1 LVTNLKIDGK
11 TVNPS
16 SKAVFSGAG
25 RLVADAIVIPFLSR
39 HPPLNITELE
49 PVGGRFVGKTVTPDG
64 TIKQY
69 SSGAWFRQRVASIPA
84 TIPALFKYLHSDARQ
99 RNVFLIRGAPANA
112 ERRRTR
118 RQIAHII
125 HDGVDRGD
133 HGFTDQPTALFFLDF
148 DGVAGQWQADPGAVK
163 NIVARLGAPY
173 SDTDFAWFFSSKH
186 GLKLDKHKVWRG
198 KLSDTDVRVR
208 VAFITARP
216 INQAEAIALTKTLK
230 ARRPELK
237 LDPAVSRLVQPNYIH
252 RPRWQGHLD
261 SDVLGDL
268 PTIGWVQGGA
278 KLLTVA
284 DEIVQQQPTQWSPS
298 DSTIASH
305 PDAEAAADA
314 VGSDGSI
321 RSHLMCGIGHLLQA
335 NPSAEEASVVAEL
348 RDMVEQ
354 RRAKIEPALKRHN
367 RKWVEVQ
374 NYFPDDMARFATW
387 WIDRNRPQ
395 LQGVTPAYSP
405 ENYLIAEPA
414 RAGTEEV
421 FAGFQT
427 TINDGMDKGLH
438 CDRVEVQAARIAT
451 GVGKT
456 QLMINQLAEHIHAG
470 KIGPVI
476 YAVPRH
482 KLGAKI
488 RQQFLDH
495 EIVAQIF
502 RGRNADDPDFN
513 PGRPMCLNLPAVEL
527 ALRCHADVNKTCC
540 SKNRK
545 TRCEFFQK
553 CGYQR
558 QMPAKGDQPQVWIV
572 ASDMLFHEQAVLG
585 KPHILVIDEGF
596 WAKGIRGIEQEE
608 GQKRQQKWTVALD
621 SMNNTPKQLKRHLDD
636 KPSLHHRNAD
646 RAALRKALASQPH
659 DGSVELKYLASI
671 VEGNFTTCISR
682 EWTNMPRPELYPGMS
697 KAEIKRL
704 AEDDDGVIDQSHHTR
719 SIIRIW
725 DEIRNM
731 FANNIAVSGRLTL
744 KKKDGLRVI
753 EWRGVE
759 LIKEQF
765 QVKTMLMD
773 ATLPPLPILQ
783 IFHPQIKV
791 TADISVAMPPPVHV
805 KQFLGTPTT
814 SNKLD
819 KERHRQ
825 ALRRYILKCSIELG
839 GAPALVV
846 CQQKLE
852 RYLKQMK
859 LPDNIKV
866 EHYNDISGLD
876 DYKDVRLMI
885 LIGRTAPG
893 PGAMEAMAAALSGV
907 QPAVLAQPRNGFVW
921 YDEVVHGIRVK
932 GQGERG
938 VATKGDRHP
947 DPFVEAVR
955 WQIHEGELMQALGRA
970 RGINRTD
977 ATPLDIV
984 LLFDTCIPVSV
995 NEVVLWEPPSL
1006 LIETAAEGVML
1017 TSPGDMVKLWPELWS
1032 NEKAAYRTL
1041 ENGDVPLL
1049 PGFTPVSYHLAAG
1062 RMKPRIAHCN
1072 LALIADP
1079 TSWLQDRLGQ
1089 VTVVTL

>member
-1 LVTNLKIDGK
+1 MGLNLATDGAA
-11 TVNPS
+11 VNMLEAS
-16 SKAVFSGAG
+16 SILSKAVFSGAG
-25 RLVADAIVIPFLSR
+25 RLVADAIVLPFPL
-39 HPPLNITELE
+39 PALNITELE
-49 PVGGRFVGKTVTPDG
+49 PVGGQFVGKTVTRDG

-69 SSGAWFRQRVASIPA
+69 SSGAWFRQRVTSIPA
-84 TIPALFKYLHSDARQ
+84 TIPSLFRYLRDDART
-99 RNVFLIRGAPANA
+99 RNIFLIRGAPANA

-118 RQIAHII
+118 RQIAYIVHG
-125 HDGVDRGD
+125 GVDRGD
-133 HGFTDQPTALFFLDF
+133 HGFVDQPTALFFLDF
-148 DGVAGQWQADPGAVK
+148 DGVAGQWQADPIGAVK

-173 SDTDFAWFFSSKH
+173 SDTDFVWFFSSKH
-186 GLKLDKHKVWRG
+186 GLKLDKNKAWRG

-208 VAFITARP
+208 VAFIAARP

-230 ARRPELK
+230 ARSPELK

-252 RPRWQGHLD
+252 RPRWQGHRD
-261 SDVLGDL
+261 CDVLGDL
-268 PTIGWVQGGA
+268 PTIGWVQGSA

-284 DEIVQQQPTQWSPS
+284 DEIVQQQSTQWSQG

-335 NPSAEEASVVAEL
+335 NPSADEASVVAEL
-348 RDMVEQ
+348 QDMVEQ
-354 RRAKIEPALKRHN
+354 RRAKIEPALKPHG
-367 RKWVEVQ
+367 RKWIEVE

-387 WIDRNRPQ
+387 WIERNRPQ
-395 LQGVTPAYSP
+395 LQQGVAPTYRL
-405 ENYLIAEPA
+405 ENYLVADPA
-414 RAGTEEV
+414 RDGIGET
-421 FAGFQT
+421 FAGFLTKEDPLAQ
-427 TINDGMDKGLH
+427 
-438 CDRVEVQAARIAT
+438 QATWIAT

-456 QLMINQLAEHIHAG
+456 QLMIEQLAEHIHAG
-470 KIGPVI
+470 KVGPVI

-495 EIVAQIF
+495 GIDARIF
-502 RGRNADDPDFN
+502 RGRNANDPDFN
-513 PGRPMCLNLPAVEL
+513 PGKPMCLNLPAVEL
-527 ALRCHADVNKTCC
+527 ALRCHADVSKTCC
-540 SKNRK
+540 YKNRK
-545 TRCEFFQK
+545 TRCEFFHK

-558 QMPAKGDQPQVWIV
+558 QMPAKGDQPQAWII

-585 KPHILVIDEGF
+585 KPHILIIDEGF

-608 GQKRQQKWTVALD
+608 GQKRLRQWTVALD
-621 SMNNTPKQLKRHLDD
+621 SLRDTQERQPDD
-636 KPSLHHRNAD
+636 KRSLRWRNDD
-646 RAALRKALASQPH
+646 RAALRAVLASQPH
-659 DGSVELKYLASI
+659 DGPVELKYLTSVA
-671 VEGNFTTCISR
+671 EGDFGTCISR
-682 EWTNMPRPELYPGMS
+682 EWTNMPQPKLYPGMS
-697 KAEIKRL
+697 TAQIAHLLKEENAVFE
-704 AEDDDGVIDQSHHTR
+704 QSHHSR

-725 DEIRNM
+725 DEVRNM
-731 FANNIAVSGRLTL
+731 FKNNIAVSGRLTL

-765 QVKTMLMD
+765 HVKTMLMD

-783 IFHPQIKV
+783 IFHPQIKIV
-791 TADISVAMPPPVHV
+791 GDISVAMPPSVNIR
-805 KQFLGTPTT
+805 QFLGTPTT

-825 ALRRYILKCSIELG
+825 ALRRYILKRSIELD

-846 CQQKLE
+846 CQLKLE

-859 LPDNIKV
+859 LPGNIKV

-876 DYKDVRLMI
+876 DYKDVRLLI

-893 PGAMEAMAAALSGV
+893 PGAMERMAAALSGV
-907 QPAVLAQPRNGFVW
+907 QPVLAQPKNGFAW

-977 ATPLDIV
+977 VTPLDID

-1017 TSPGDMVKLWPELWS
+1017 TSPTDMV
-1032 NEKAAYRTL
+1032 
-1041 ENGDVPLL
+1041 
-1049 PGFTPVSYHLAAG
+1049 
-1062 RMKPRIAHCN
+1062 
-1072 LALIADP
+1072 
-1079 TSWLQDRLGQ
+1079 
-1089 VTVVTL
+1089 